1 MRFSNVAVY
10 ILLCA
15 VLSFAQPSPA
25 TKPAGTKPSA
35 GFSIEN
41 IDKTTD
47 PCVDFYQYACGNWLK
62 NTEIPADQT
71 EWVSFTELYERN
83 LVTERDILQ
92 KASVNDASRSP
103 VEQKIG
109 DYYSSCMDDRAVD
122 AKGLDPL
129 KPELA
134 RIAAVND
141 KNALIDAIARVH
153 LMGPNP
159 LFRFYSAPCTMPRW

>member
-1 MRFSNVAVY
+1 MRFSNVAVH

-62 NTEIPADQT
+62 NSEIPADQT
-71 EWVSFTELYERN
+71 ECVSFTERSERN

-92 KASVNDASRSP
+92 QASDRLCDPDVHPCGAIPPASGG
-103 VEQKIG
+103 V
-109 DYYSSCMDDRAVD
+109 
-122 AKGLDPL
+122 
-129 KPELA
+129 
-134 RIAAVND
+134 
-141 KNALIDAIARVH
+141 
-153 LMGPNP
+153 GPDNP
-159 LFRFYSAPCTMPRW
+159 AH

>member
-1 MRFSNVAVY
+1 MMRFSNVAVY

-47 PCVDFYQYACGNWLK
+47 PCVDCYQYACGNWLK

-71 EWVSFTELYERN
+71 EWVSFKELYEAN
-83 LVTERDILQ
+83 LVTESNNLQ
-92 KASVNDASRSP
+92 KASVNDASRNP
-103 VEQKIG
+103 VE
-109 DYYSSCMDDRAVD
+109 
-122 AKGLDPL
+122 
-129 KPELA
+129 PE
-134 RIAAVND
+134 IE
-141 KNALIDAIARVH
+141 
-153 LMGPNP
+153 
-159 LFRFYSAPCTMPRW
+159 